1 MLYSNDPSAVQV
13 GQPLEPAGGERSLL
27 LDFVSTEQ
35 AMPVMRDGKWAR
47 CVLWAPDSRASERS
61 AMKAPLILL
70 IMALLLTA
78 CGSGGGGHVR
88 YIPSPTPH
96 KVVMIR

>member
-13 GQPLEPAGGERSLL
+13 GQPLDPAGGERLPL

-35 AMPVMRDGKWAR
+35 AMPVMRNVKWAP
-47 CVLWAPDSRASERS
+47 CVFLAPGSGASERS
-61 AMKAPLILL
+61 AMKAPLIAL

-88 YIPSPTPH
+88 YIPAPH
-96 KVVMIR
+96 RTRWS